1 MSEPFTL
8 KIFVADGDPE
18 GIRIVDRMNWTGRG
32 IVFPRA
38 KWPDALK
45 REEFSRAGV
54 YILTGYAET
63 QDEDDDRPTA
73 YIGQTDIL
81 RDRIQAHYAGK
92 TFWDK
97 ACVFLSTNEGLNRA
111 HITWLEWAL
120 MKKAAEAGRCHL
132 DNGNEPSEPRLSE
145 SEKADTRAFLNEILQ
160 VLPVIGVPIFEK
172 KVAATARA
180 TPGAR
185 PLPTPPGVIPDPRD
199 TVIVPAQDDGFQKVF
214 LGENCWYS
222 IRISGAMLN
231 RIKWIAAY
239 QTKPISAITHYA
251 EVQSIEEYGDSG
263 KYKLIFKS
271 PAKPLDKPIPF
282 GDAPQGAMQGPRY
295 TSKEKLMSASSLAD
309 LV

>member
-32 IVFPRA
+32 IVFPRT
-38 KWPDALK
+38 KCSDALK
-45 REEFSRAGV
+45 RDEFSRAGV
-54 YILTGYAET
+54 YILSGYSET
-63 QDEDDDRPTA
+63 QDADDDRPTV
-73 YIGQTDIL
+73 YIGQTDVL
-81 RDRIQAHYAGK
+81 RDRIQSHLVGK

-120 MKKAAEAGRCHL
+120 MKKASEAGRCHL

-160 VLPVIGVPIFEK
+160 VLPVIGIPIFEK
-172 KVAATARA
+172 KVAAKIRGLATLKTASPA
-180 TPGAR
+180 
-185 PLPTPPGVIPDPRD
+185 PLPPTEERD
-199 TVIVPAQDDGFQKVF
+199 TIIVPAQEQGFEKVF
-214 LGENCWYS
+214 LRENSWYA
-222 IRISGAMLN
+222 IRISGAMLT

-239 QTKPISAITHYA
+239 RTKPISAITHYA

-271 PAKPLDKPIPF
+271 PANPLDKPIPF
-282 GDAPQGAMQGPRY
+282 WRCPPRSHAGAALYQ
-295 TSKEKLMSASSLAD
+295 
-309 LV
+309 